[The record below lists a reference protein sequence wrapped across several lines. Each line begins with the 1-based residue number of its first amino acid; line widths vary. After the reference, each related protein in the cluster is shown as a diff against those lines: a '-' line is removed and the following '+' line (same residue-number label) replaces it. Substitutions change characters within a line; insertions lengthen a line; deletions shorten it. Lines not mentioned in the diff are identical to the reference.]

1 MTNVMNLDDLRF
13 PLKAAA
19 MVAGQCGGA
28 VLAAGQKRHYSAA
41 GTKSILKKGI
51 IRLQIP
57 NQSKQSEIQTKI
69 ICFTKKYSGLAS
81 ALSGGAREHFPL
93 IRVK

>member
-1 MTNVMNLDDLRF
+1 MTNVMNLGDLRF

-28 VLAAGQKRHYSAA
+28 VLAAGTKSILLFLAA
-41 GTKSILKKGI
+41 GTKSIFLNKKDI
-51 IRLQIP
+51 IRPQVTP
-57 NQSKQSEIQTKI
+57 QSKTKKQ
-69 ICFTKKYSGLAS
+69 KKYSGLAS

>member
-28 VLAAGQKRHYSAA
+28 VLAAG
-41 GTKSILKKGI
+41 TKSIIFFFYKKDI
-51 IRLQIP
+51 IQSQVP
-57 NQSKQSEIQTKI
+57 NP
-69 ICFTKKYSGLAS
+69 FKKRDLND
-81 ALSGGAREHFPL
+81 
-93 IRVK
+93 V